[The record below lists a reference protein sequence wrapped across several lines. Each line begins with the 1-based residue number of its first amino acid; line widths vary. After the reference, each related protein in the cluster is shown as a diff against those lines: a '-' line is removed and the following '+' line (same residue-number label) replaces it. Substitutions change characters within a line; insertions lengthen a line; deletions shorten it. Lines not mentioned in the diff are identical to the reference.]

1 MTKQTNKQTEK
12 GHEELKES
20 MRSWICSYFL
30 LGQPMPTDKAF
41 ERHIFFL
48 KLIYYNSSWR
58 GFMMLKMKNVFYR
71 ELSLNA
77 LSREVWGGT
86 QQERR
91 DKDKILGK
99 GSH

>member
-1 MTKQTNKQTEK
+1 
-12 GHEELKES
+12 
-20 MRSWICSYFL
+20 MRSWTGSFVFFFFL
-30 LGQPMPTDKAF
+30 LDQPMPPDKAL

-48 KLIYYNSSWR
+48 KLIYYNSSWH

-71 ELSLNA
+71 ELSLDA
-77 LSREVWGGT
+77 LSREVCVWGGT

-91 DKDKILGK
+91 DKDKFLGK